1 MTDSAVPRGVLLAW
15 PKNLICLPSYRLKAN
30 THSCAQRIFW
40 ANTCCRLCFLHWQLP
55 RNSLGEN
62 KKTLHRAAGLGS
74 WFNWNL
80 IITLEHMTGNNTVL
94 WKPKVWVKQYSLE
107 SPAGLWFVC
116 AGFTPHCLFI
126 RQHSEDFWSRWCNW
140 RKMGTVRSAL
150 QLLHRGATDNTW
162 KLLNFGSL
170 EVVVYL
176 KIALLRI
183 RSPAERPTVN
193 FIEFLLFTMKLE
205 RGKKK
210 NTFLPCGVHKLQ
222 AMMNFYKWTNS
233 EMINYLIGFGH

>member
-1 MTDSAVPRGVLLAW
+1 
-15 PKNLICLPSYRLKAN
+15 
-30 THSCAQRIFW
+30 
-40 ANTCCRLCFLHWQLP
+40 
-55 RNSLGEN
+55 
-62 KKTLHRAAGLGS
+62 
-74 WFNWNL
+74 
-80 IITLEHMTGNNTVL
+80 
-94 WKPKVWVKQYSLE
+94 
-107 SPAGLWFVC
+107 
-116 AGFTPHCLFI
+116 
-126 RQHSEDFWSRWCNW
+126 
-140 RKMGTVRSAL
+140 MGTVRSAL

-183 RSPAERPTVN
+183 RSPAERPMVN

-222 AMMNFYKWTNS
+222 VMMNFYKTNS
-233 EMINYLIGFGH
+233 EIIMQVIVSYCLDLSQL